1 MEKRKFRIYFLL
13 FFFLLLNSYI
23 NCQTN
28 TCSSSYCQRDGN
40 LCKHTDSIREN
51 CDPRCLP
58 NIFSRMC
65 HYCPEDDG
73 KQYYKITGTDT
84 DNGCKRVLKSDCKK
98 IIYNSFQCVDSCENY
113 FSLGSYCY
121 PSCTGNMKPKSQ
133 SDHECECVGLFY
145 KETIDGKT
153 QYHCFRNDVLCN
165 PDHQSYD
172 HDTKQCFT
180 SNDCGNSQKARKVI
194 HRNDLS
200 NIFRCSNSC
209 IGDEFLYEKSG
220 NKYCIDENC
229 PDDKYF
235 YYIREDKQKV
245 CVDNCNSVG
254 LYYKQ
259 TEGQKADRKCVDI
272 TECTSVIGSRC
283 YSTDC
288 LHNDGSKVCVQV
300 CEDDYIYKDEELKIC
315 YKKCPSK
322 FRYQNN
328 TCVQSNKAGNCFYTD
343 ADPSADN
350 KICYSS
356 CLESDKPF
364 QIHNSKQ
371 CVSSCSTDYLYTFE
385 NDKVC
390 YSSCGSIPF
399 IGKNYYS
406 DGHKCHCFLYGVKN
420 DGHYQCYDD
429 EASSYNDGF
438 RYKKRNQCLKEC
450 TTFIYEVHKDTNE
463 KKLDICYE
471 SVDECRDKKLYYYNT
486 DERRCYASLPS
497 GKKPNEI
504 DFETSLPKEDE
515 GRNTYTDNCGS
526 IRFPKKTTKG
536 ICKEKCDKDEYFY
549 PNNPNECKSGCAA
562 NEYIGYNN
570 ECLTGCQDYYIEIT
584 TNKYKCVRNCKD
596 YSKFYFEGD
605 HKCYDSCI
613 KSNAEI
619 YFYNLENNK
628 CVKSCM
634 DNNNANKYAYKIT
647 NAPQKCLAKPEGKY
661 YDINNIILEDKC
673 TLISKDDPQKC
684 VGHCNGMKVYHKRCV
699 EHCPDIEGPYVHIQ
713 ISITPL
719 IYIDK
724 CLINCLDEKDS
735 NGASIYNYII
745 AYRNECVKKCPQN
758 YISDQEKR
766 CFYSACSEGLK
777 FNPTTLKCED
787 CRPYEVK
794 EIIDDQNVHRNIYIC
809 KTACN
814 TEKKYIKDINDQ
826 ECVDKCPPNNNYI
839 GADFICRNHCDN
851 DDSGNYALLLV
862 ETPYKLYQCVK
873 YCPTEDNYFYIVEK
887 KNGVNFKKEECVL
900 RCPENFPFVVK
911 NKYECLQSCPNDKEY
926 YYIDEKDET
935 GNYYTCTSKFK
946 CGHQYTNKYYCE
958 GKCCDTNGIKNKK
971 KKYIENN
978 KCVEECSSGY
988 KKQKLNYN
996 DNNIIFCKPNCDPNE
1011 FVNGDE
1017 CLQKCPSDLNYI
1029 GRNNICRNGCKSIN
1043 GDPIYYYQISND
1055 DYQIY
1060 KCVYECP
1067 YQDIYGSTN
1076 NLCLSECDIQKTY
1089 ISKEENFCH
1098 INCYKYSTNK
1108 FTLKI
1113 MSGTTASVS
1122 KCLPECNDAT
1132 YPNYKYYYENVNV
1145 CLESCKNDDYA
1156 IEVTNKC
1163 IRNCS
1168 ELGPDYYFYENTDES
1183 GAQKKFCV
1191 KQCHPPKPFL
1201 RGNICFPDCDS
1212 SSDEKFYIK
1221 EFKHGETFLQK
1232 KCLTDCPED
1241 YPFYYKERSPPYE
1254 CLEKCD
1260 TGHYYVPNFDLEKNT
1275 ILCLSSCTSSG
1286 LTYKYKIENE
1296 TSKICYQECPSERRY
1311 HKDISKAKYSS
1322 DNNCYEE
1329 CPPDAPF
1336 HMEAP
1341 DLDQYICKTL
1351 EECDNDYVDYD
1362 RKLCL
1367 RKDEVCP
1374 STKRLSKYKY
1384 NSNSNYKYVCLNDC
1398 MEPFGKY
1405 PTDYN
1410 TCVNN
1415 CENDDLVKDFYI
1427 DGDLFS
1433 NLNLKKDPQSP
1444 KCVCK
1449 NLFYTS
1455 SNGKKICF
1463 DGTIAEC
1470 KDLDDYKYN
1479 RFGTK
1484 ECILN
1489 CTNGI
1494 LSPLEDICFPS
1505 TYRCINYTNTILNY
1519 SQVKCDCED
1528 KFYFNDNG
1536 EKICLKTGEI
1546 CPKGYD
1552 TIYNPETKECY
1563 KDGQICPT
1571 PFDYLFL
1578 GKYCLRICP
1587 GNSTVSG
1594 KSCSCEN
1601 PYNYWRQVSQS
1612 NFECIK
1618 DCYNIHLVSIPS
1630 ENNRCVEKCTGH
1642 YSRYYNNECYHT
1654 CDDESIDPNI
1664 KIKNAIEVF
1673 YKNFNLAKYKCE
1685 CKKEDYWYI
1694 DNITNIKYCI
1704 PDCFAATLSFNYV
1717 IKSTRECVYECPPE
1731 YYFFNN
1737 ECFINCDTEA
1747 YSLYHLNVKYV
1758 EPFQEC
1764 QCRGL
1769 WLYKDAENKIK
1780 ECSMEEI
1787 CELSNTEKRFL
1798 FNGTQCLEKCPD
1810 GWQGFNYLCYNNCPE
1825 KTIDINSDDGL
1836 FNCSCNLKDGYWY
1849 EYQEYGNTYY
1859 RCGLEECPKFHNTTD
1874 NKSFVRKNLIES
1886 EKKCV
1891 NSCRKEGNKKNK
1903 NFFSL
1908 RNICVEFCPDYTY
1921 VNEDNDACLFFD
1933 LNDTRITNLQ
1943 QLKDAANVQVKELY
1957 EQSEKTG
1964 GFLFNKFNASL
1975 EIYSV
1980 DRNDSLKNLSFKS
1993 NLTYIDFGTCLNKLY
2008 SDKSLDE
2015 NSTILVAKYDL
2026 SPGANINVEERV
2038 SKNIN
2043 TDKYLINPVEYELF
2057 SSNVSEKLDAFVCD
2071 PYEIVISYPLAFNK
2085 FDIYVDGINQN
2096 EYRKKFELG
2105 KEIHYMD
2112 NEIDTFNVND
2122 SIYKNFCKGLEIDR
2136 KDLVFEDRYKYL
2148 YPNKILCESNC
2159 TMNNTDFELE
2169 RINCLCTFKNKF
2181 DLNRV
2186 ERETNDILNDPNFV
2200 LPTQSSSN
2208 IEAMKCL
2215 FNFTLKEAILYN
2227 DAFYFCTV
2235 GLLVQIVMM
2244 ILSACLGIKNI
2255 KIDIKHLLNKMNL
2268 KKDNIG
2274 KNLKI
2279 KKGPGY
2285 KNENIIGST
2294 NRPLNN
2300 PPKKN
2305 NVNEKDNEDFDIDSI
2320 NEEND
2325 INNTKIDKNS
2335 SNNEGGNNE
2344 INLKKG
2350 NKGHDKTK
2358 ILDNNEMNVE
2368 YIPPDYNFKFFK
2380 PSEKGVMKKIERSK
2394 IPFPIKPDTIYLIE
2408 IRDGIE
2414 YPEDY
2419 LDGPYFQDQNI
2430 VIVVDDKIKDVDK
2443 IAKYIKE
2450 EKINKNL
2457 KPKNKNENNDKNIS
2471 NKDDAQ
2477 LEKNLK
2483 KKINLFGSKKNNFN
2497 INEKSSFEYKKPS
2510 QSKKGDKDYSNDTLF
2525 EEFYEDNDLELK
2537 KDEMN
2542 IFTLIK
2548 REQLFLR
2555 IEYDTYVEKKHGNV
2569 LCRFLAEILD
2579 KIYFVKI
2586 FLFLRKADIFSIH
2599 CSLYMLYHIILLGL
2613 LCGFFTIKVIKK
2625 IWEQENFPGLNFYL
2639 LYGLISHVVVWVV
2652 YQIFLCILDNNDKFK
2667 DLVILKKQLEI
2678 RDNDNI
2684 GVDDIE
2690 EKNESLLTKKYND
2703 LIFQIKMKT
2712 ALFYIISILL
2722 SLFIT
2727 VYLISFF
2734 SLYTGTKRK
2743 VLKAYYISI
2752 IEILLIKFVYGFIL
2766 SLIRLISILYNIKLL
2781 YSTVR
2786 IFNKYL
2792 S

>member
-1 MEKRKFRIYFLL
+1 M
-13 FFFLLLNSYI
+13 
-23 NCQTN
+23 
-28 TCSSSYCQRDGN
+28 
-40 LCKHTDSIREN
+40 
-51 CDPRCLP
+51 
-58 NIFSRMC
+58 
-65 HYCPEDDG
+65 
-73 KQYYKITGTDT
+73 
-84 DNGCKRVLKSDCKK
+84 
-98 IIYNSFQCVDSCENY
+98 
-113 FSLGSYCY
+113 
-121 PSCTGNMKPKSQ
+121 
-133 SDHECECVGLFY
+133 
-145 KETIDGKT
+145 
-153 QYHCFRNDVLCN
+153 
-165 PDHQSYD
+165 
-172 HDTKQCFT
+172 
-180 SNDCGNSQKARKVI
+180 
-194 HRNDLS
+194 
-200 NIFRCSNSC
+200 
-209 IGDEFLYEKSG
+209 
-220 NKYCIDENC
+220 
-229 PDDKYF
+229 
-235 YYIREDKQKV
+235 
-245 CVDNCNSVG
+245 
-254 LYYKQ
+254 
-259 TEGQKADRKCVDI
+259 
-272 TECTSVIGSRC
+272 
-283 YSTDC
+283 
-288 LHNDGSKVCVQV
+288 
-300 CEDDYIYKDEELKIC
+300 
-315 YKKCPSK
+315 
-322 FRYQNN
+322 
-328 TCVQSNKAGNCFYTD
+328 
-343 ADPSADN
+343 
-350 KICYSS
+350 
-356 CLESDKPF
+356 
-364 QIHNSKQ
+364 
-371 CVSSCSTDYLYTFE
+371 
-385 NDKVC
+385 
-390 YSSCGSIPF
+390 
-399 IGKNYYS
+399 
-406 DGHKCHCFLYGVKN
+406 
-420 DGHYQCYDD
+420 
-429 EASSYNDGF
+429 
-438 RYKKRNQCLKEC
+438 
-450 TTFIYEVHKDTNE
+450 
-463 KKLDICYE
+463 
-471 SVDECRDKKLYYYNT
+471 
-486 DERRCYASLPS
+486 
-497 GKKPNEI
+497 
-504 DFETSLPKEDE
+504 
-515 GRNTYTDNCGS
+515 
-526 IRFPKKTTKG
+526 
-536 ICKEKCDKDEYFY
+536 
-549 PNNPNECKSGCAA
+549 
-562 NEYIGYNN
+562 
-570 ECLTGCQDYYIEIT
+570 
-584 TNKYKCVRNCKD
+584 
-596 YSKFYFEGD
+596 
-605 HKCYDSCI
+605 
-613 KSNAEI
+613 
-619 YFYNLENNK
+619 
-628 CVKSCM
+628 
-634 DNNNANKYAYKIT
+634 
-647 NAPQKCLAKPEGKY
+647 
-661 YDINNIILEDKC
+661 
-673 TLISKDDPQKC
+673 
-684 VGHCNGMKVYHKRCV
+684 
-699 EHCPDIEGPYVHIQ
+699 
-713 ISITPL
+713 
-719 IYIDK
+719 
-724 CLINCLDEKDS
+724 
-735 NGASIYNYII
+735 
-745 AYRNECVKKCPQN
+745 
-758 YISDQEKR
+758 
-766 CFYSACSEGLK
+766 
-777 FNPTTLKCED
+777 
-787 CRPYEVK
+787 
-794 EIIDDQNVHRNIYIC
+794 
-809 KTACN
+809 
-814 TEKKYIKDINDQ
+814 
-826 ECVDKCPPNNNYI
+826 
-839 GADFICRNHCDN
+839 
-851 DDSGNYALLLV
+851 
-862 ETPYKLYQCVK
+862 
-873 YCPTEDNYFYIVEK
+873 
-887 KNGVNFKKEECVL
+887 
-900 RCPENFPFVVK
+900 
-911 NKYECLQSCPNDKEY
+911 
-926 YYIDEKDET
+926 
-935 GNYYTCTSKFK
+935 
-946 CGHQYTNKYYCE
+946 
-958 GKCCDTNGIKNKK
+958 
-971 KKYIENN
+971 
-978 KCVEECSSGY
+978 
-988 KKQKLNYN
+988 NYN

-1076 NLCLSECDIQKTY
+1076 NLCLSECDIQKAY

-1108 FTLKI
+1108 FTLRI
-1113 MSGTTASVS
+1113 MSGARASVS

-1232 KCLTDCPED
+1232 KCLTYCPED

-1286 LTYKYKIENE
+1286 PTYKYKIENE
-1296 TSKICYQECPSERRY
+1296 TSKICYQECPSERPY
-1311 HKDISKAKYSS
+1311 HKDISKPKYSS
-1322 DNNCYEE
+1322 DNNCYED

-1341 DLDQYICKTL
+1341 DLAQYICKTL

-1367 RKDEVCP
+1367 RKDEACP

-1415 CENDDLVKDFYI
+1415 CENDDLVKNFYI

-1563 KDGQICPT
+1563 KDGIVCPT

-1578 GKYCLRICP
+1578 GKYCFRICP

-1704 PDCFAATLSFNYV
+1704 PDCFAPTLSFNYV

-1769 WLYKDAENKIK
+1769 WFYKDAENKIK

-2038 SKNIN
+2038 SENIN

-2325 INNTKIDKNS
+2325 INNTIIDKNS

-2358 ILDNNEMNVE
+2358 ILDNNEMKVE

-2419 LDGPYFQDQNI
+2419 LDGTYFQDQNI

-2443 IAKYIKE
+2443 IAKYIKD

-2555 IEYDTYVEKKHGNV
+2555 IEYDTYIEKKHGNV
-2569 LCRFLAEILD
+2569 LCRLLAEILD

-2625 IWEQENFPGLNFYL
+2625 IWEQENFPELDFYL

-2752 IEILLIKFVYGFIL
+2752 IEILLIKFVYGLIL